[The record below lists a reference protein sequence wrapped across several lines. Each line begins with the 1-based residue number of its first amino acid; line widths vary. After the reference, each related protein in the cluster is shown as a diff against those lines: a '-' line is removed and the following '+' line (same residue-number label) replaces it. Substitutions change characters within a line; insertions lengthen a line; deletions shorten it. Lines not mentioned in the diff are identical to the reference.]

1 MWLCYLRPVHFSR
14 ELLGWRLPDAREKIR
29 LLSGRLWNIVLLQ
42 GLCLM
47 SAPIFIPRVDSVCD
61 VFVRCLVFDR
71 GFAPCSIWRSMFR
84 LSFWSCCGSFV
95 LSFVMVVAWR
105 WFPASVLRC
114 ARWSRFSLFSS
125 ALVGIALEM
134 CRWSDGW

>member
-1 MWLCYLRPVHFSR
+1 
-14 ELLGWRLPDAREKIR
+14 
-29 LLSGRLWNIVLLQ
+29 
-42 GLCLM
+42 M
-47 SAPIFIPRVDSVCD
+47 SVPIFIPRVDSVCD
-61 VFVRCLVFDR
+61 VLVRRFMFEKGVCAVRDFMCRLSV
-71 GFAPCSIWRSMFR
+71 CVMMLCWRSMFR
-84 LSFWSCCGSFV
+84 LSFWSCCGFFV

-134 CRWSDGW
+134 CRWSDVW